1 MMKILIW
8 IWDHAYLV
16 LGDFASQMVP
26 SLSVLELIKKK
37 EPFGYISDQFEDEND
52 DEDVLAPAESY
63 ATNEVVMRMDF
74 LNFLMD
80 YLPFLSH

>member
-1 MMKILIW
+1 
-8 IWDHAYLV
+8 
-16 LGDFASQMVP
+16 MVP
-26 SLSVLELIKKK
+26 SLNVLELIRRR

-52 DEDVLAPAESY
+52 DEDVLAPAEYY

-80 YLPFLSH
+80 YLPFLIRLMSFKKQIFIFVY